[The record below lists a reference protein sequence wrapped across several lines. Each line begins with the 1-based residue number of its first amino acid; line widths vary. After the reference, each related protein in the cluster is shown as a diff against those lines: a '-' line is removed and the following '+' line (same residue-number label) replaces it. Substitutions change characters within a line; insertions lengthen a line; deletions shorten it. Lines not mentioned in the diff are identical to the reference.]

1 MRTLKVGVIGLGFFG
16 ERHARI
22 YAALPN
28 ATLVAVCDQDEA
40 RAKHV
45 AAQLGVEP
53 MMSAADLLG
62 RDDIDAISIC
72 LPDRQHTDVAVDAA
86 AAGKA
91 ILLEKPLAH
100 DTAHA
105 RRIVEAAE
113 AADVRLMIG
122 NILRFDPRYAQ
133 VHAAAAPALLGKPL
147 HLRAKRNG
155 TRSTAKRLGSAS
167 SILFYMGVHDVDA
180 LQWIARSLITCVYA
194 QKIAMLGT
202 GNEDALYAV
211 VNFANG
217 AIGQIDCSWAWP
229 DGMMNGYRASLEVIG
244 TRSAAY
250 LDVTDQGFSV
260 VYDAG
265 TRGGD
270 THLWPEVNGRIVG
283 DLADEIAHFV
293 TAVLSGAPFV
303 QHHREALAAIPVLDA
318 LAESANTGRPTDVRR

>member
-28 ATLVAVCDQDEA
+28 ARLVAVCDRDEA
-40 RAKHV
+40 RARQI
-45 AAQLGVEP
+45 ATQLGAEP
-53 MMSAADLLG
+53 VTSAADLLG
-62 RDDIDAISIC
+62 RDDIDAVSIC
-72 LPDRQHTDVAVDAA
+72 LPDRHHTDVALHAA
-86 AAGKA
+86 AAGKS

-100 DTAHA
+100 DAAHA
-105 RRIVEAAE
+105 RRIVDAAE
-113 AADVRLMIG
+113 AAGVRLMIG
-122 NILRFDPRYAQ
+122 HILRFDPRYAQ
-133 VHAAAAPALLGKPL
+133 VHAAAAPALLGDPL

-180 LQWIARSLITCVYA
+180 LQWIARSLITRVYA
-194 QKIAMLGT
+194 QKIAVLGT

-217 AIGQIDCSWAWP
+217 AIGLIDYSWAWP

-244 TRSAAY
+244 TRSATY
-250 LDVTDQGFSV
+250 LDVADQGFFV
-260 VYDAG
+260 VDDAG

-293 TAVLSGAPFV
+293 TAVTSGAPFI

-318 LAESANTGRPTDVRR
+318 LAESADTGRPTDVRR